1 MSKESP
7 IPAILAY
14 CCASILMT
22 VTNKI
27 VLSSY
32 QFRMPFLV
40 LAMQVTETSKKANKR
55 SKPVSIPAQSS
66 CTVLM
71 LAVFSRLGLITHRK
85 YNSYDAKR
93 WFPISFALVMMIYTG
108 AKALQYMS
116 IPLFTIF
123 KNLTIILI
131 AYGELLFFKGAP
143 VTPLVL
149 VAFSMLI
156 MSSLIAGW
164 SDIASGNVVKKGTDE
179 VGLFV
184 AYFWMALN
192 CLTTAFFSLFLRS
205 KIKDFNF
212 KEFDTV
218 YFNNL
223 LSIPVLVVSSLL
235 FEGGAFADSYARF
248 VVPGEE
254 SGDLF
259 WLIVAIGVSSVSAF
273 AISYGG
279 SWCVRVTSS
288 TTYSMVGALNKLPI
302 SISGMIFFS
311 DPVTFGSV
319 SGVIIAFFGG
329 IVYAYAKSKQA
340 LQNQG
345 RLPVPVTDPSLNK
358 HGLPGDEVEDLRKE
372 MN

>member
-1 MSKESP
+1 MSKENP
-7 IPAILAY
+7 ALAILAY
-14 CCASILMT
+14 CTASILMT

-40 LAMQVTETSKKANKR
+40 LTM
-55 SKPVSIPAQSS
+55 QSS

-71 LAVFSRLGLITHRK
+71 LAIFSRLGLISHRK

-143 VTPLVL
+143 VTPIILA
-149 VAFSMLI
+149 AFSMLI
-156 MSSLIAGW
+156 LSSLIAGW
-164 SDIASGNVVKKGTDE
+164 SDIAAGNVMKKGTED
-179 VGLFV
+179 VSILV
-184 AYFWMALN
+184 AYFWMSLN
-192 CLTTAFFSLFLRS
+192 CLTTAFFTLFLRS
-205 KIKDFNF
+205 KIKEFTF

-218 YFNNL
+218 YYNNL
-223 LSIPVLVVSSLL
+223 LSIPVLVICSLL
-235 FEGGAFADSYARF
+235 FEGGAFVDSYARF
-248 VVPGEE
+248 VNPGEE

-259 WLIVAIGVSSVSAF
+259 WLVTAILVSSVSAF

-302 SISGMIFFS
+302 SISGMVFFA
-311 DPVTFGSV
+311 DPITFGSV
-319 SGVIIAFFGG
+319 SGVIIAFIGG
-329 IVYAYAKSKQA
+329 IVYAYGKNKQNQA
-340 LQNQG
+340 NQG
-345 RLPVPVTDPSLNK
+345 RLPVPVTDPSLNR
-358 HGLPGDEVEDLRKE
+358 HGLAGGDSVGNGLPIYDADDK
-372 MN
+372 NKK